1 MMKEMGG
8 YSAMSTDACREIEI
22 FYQFLGNQIQ
32 EGSVDLS
39 PEECVE
45 AFRAYQ
51 RDLDRLKREIEP
63 GIDRFDRGE
72 PGIPFDADDV
82 KRRGRERLAREGIT
96 D

>member
-1 MMKEMGG
+1 
-8 YSAMSTDACREIEI
+8 MSTDPCREIET
-22 FYQFLGNQIQ
+22 FYQFLGERIQ

-39 PEECVE
+39 PEESVE

-51 RDLDRLKREIEP
+51 RDLDQLRTELQP
-63 GIDRFDRGE
+63 ALDRFDRGE
-72 PGIPFDADDV
+72 PAIPFDAEDV

>member
-1 MMKEMGG
+1 M
-8 YSAMSTDACREIEI
+8 ATDTCREIET
-22 FYQFLGNQIQ
+22 FYQFLGQQIQ

-51 RDLDRLKREIEP
+51 NDLDRLKQELQP
-63 GIDRFDRGE
+63 ALDRFERGE
-72 PGIPFDADDV
+72 PGVSFDAEDII
-82 KRRGRERLAREGIT
+82 RRGRQRLASEGIT

>member
-1 MMKEMGG
+1 
-8 YSAMSTDACREIEI
+8 MSTDQSRKIET
-22 FYQFLGNQIQ
+22 FYRFLGERLQ

-39 PEECVE
+39 PEESVE

-51 RDLDRLKREIEP
+51 RDLERLRKELEP
-63 GIDRFDRGE
+63 ALERLDRGKSAKPLDVE
-72 PGIPFDADDV
+72 DV

>member
-1 MMKEMGG
+1 
-8 YSAMSTDACREIEI
+8 MSTDAYREIET
-22 FYQFLGNQIQ
+22 FYQFLGERIQ

-39 PEECVE
+39 PEESVE

-51 RDLDRLKREIEP
+51 RDLDRLKKQLQP
-63 GIDRFDRGE
+63 ALDRFALGE
-72 PGIPFDADDV
+72 PATPFDPEDL

>member
-1 MMKEMGG
+1 
-8 YSAMSTDACREIEI
+8 MSTDSRREIEE
-22 FYQFLGNQIQ
+22 FYQFLGERIQ

-39 PEECVE
+39 PEESVE

-51 RDLDRLKREIEP
+51 RDLDRLREGLAASARP
-63 GIDRFDRGE
+63 SGSR
-72 PGIPFDADDV
+72 PTATPFDAEDV

>member
-1 MMKEMGG
+1 M
-8 YSAMSTDACREIEI
+8 ATDTGREIET
-22 FYQFLGNQIQ
+22 FYQFLGQQIM

-51 RDLDRLKREIEP
+51 RDLNRLNKELQP
-63 GIDRFDRGE
+63 AIDRFDRGE
-72 PGIPFDADDV
+72 PGLPFDAEDV
-82 KRRGRERLAREGIT
+82 ERRGRERLAREGIT

>member
-1 MMKEMGG
+1 M
-8 YSAMSTDACREIEI
+8 SADTGREIET
-22 FYQFLGNQIQ
+22 FYQFLGHQIQ
-32 EGSVDLS
+32 DGSVDLS

-51 RDLDRLKREIEP
+51 RDLDRLKKELQP
-63 GIDRFDRGE
+63 GIDRFERGE
-72 PGIPFDADDV
+72 PGILFNAEDV